1 MNETTTTTTLS
12 ISFCS
17 PAIEMRNAEAAHTAT
32 SARKVRIE
40 TTKTQ
45 NALRPKWLSG

>member
-1 MNETTTTTTLS
+1 MSETTITTTPS
-12 ISFCS
+12 ISLCS
-17 PAIEMRNAEAAHTAT
+17 PAIEMRNAEAVHTAT

-45 NALRPKWLSG
+45 NALKPG